1 MGKLSA
7 LSSESI
13 ENVLGSSHDPIVII
27 DAAGLIRSAN
37 GQVSSVFGYS
47 PDEIIGHSIE
57 ELMPERFR
65 ARHAEH
71 RKHYVAN
78 PRMRPMGFGLALFGQ
93 RRDGTEFPMEI
104 SLRPF
109 EDEGGDRFIAAVVRD
124 ASRSG

>member
-1 MGKLSA
+1 MGKFA
-7 LSSESI
+7 GLSSASI
-13 ENVLGSSHDPIVII
+13 ESVLSSSRDPTVII

-47 PDEIIGHSIE
+47 PEEIIGHSIE

-65 ARHAEH
+65 ARHVEH

-78 PRMRPMGFGLALFGQ
+78 PRIRPMGFGLALFGQ

-109 EDEGGDRFIAAVVRD
+109 EDEGGDRFIAAAVRD
-124 ASRSG
+124 TSRSD

>member
-1 MGKLSA
+1 MGKFAA
-7 LSSESI
+7 LSSKSI
-13 ENVLGSSHDPIVII
+13 ESVLDSSRDPTVII

-37 GQVSSVFGYS
+37 GQVSALFGYS

-65 ARHAEH
+65 ARHVEH

-78 PRMRPMGFGLALFGQ
+78 PRVRPMGFGLALFGQ

-104 SLRPF
+104 SLHPF
-109 EDEGGDRFIAAVVRD
+109 EDEAGGRLIAAAVRD
-124 ASRSG
+124 ASGSD

>member
-1 MGKLSA
+1 MGKFAA
-7 LSSESI
+7 LSSASI
-13 ENVLGSSHDPIVII
+13 ESVLSSSRDPTVII

-47 PDEIIGHSIE
+47 PEEIIGHRIE

-65 ARHAEH
+65 ARHVEH

-78 PRMRPMGFGLALFGQ
+78 PRIRPMGFGLALFGQ

-109 EDEGGDRFIAAVVRD
+109 EDEGGDRFIAAAVRD
-124 ASRSG
+124 TSRSD